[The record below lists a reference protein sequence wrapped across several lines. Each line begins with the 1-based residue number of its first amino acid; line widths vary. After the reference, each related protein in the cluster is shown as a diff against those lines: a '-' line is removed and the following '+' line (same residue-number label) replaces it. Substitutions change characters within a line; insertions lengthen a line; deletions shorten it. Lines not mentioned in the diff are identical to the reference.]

1 MQRIIELKHVG
12 PKAVVRNLFEEL
24 IGRLEEKLRHFA
36 SDATSVHVVF
46 EVNGTHK
53 LYRTSLTCH
62 VPGHIIAAH
71 EEDRDAGASIRAAFA
86 EMERQIEK
94 QRAIARHEH
103 ELRRS
108 KRLTR
113 PRLLLGV
120 GVCLLAASAASAFA
134 EEPVQPAAAP
144 SQKAA
149 DAMRLLESED
159 AYQRELEFL
168 RLEALREPS
177 TVGVIAKYLTS
188 RNSETRAYSL
198 RAVAAIQGAAA
209 VPMLLRALA
218 AEKNSRVRRAA
229 LLGLE
234 PFEQTDPAIL
244 PAFIKSLRDSK
255 TDVRITA
262 VDIVSRIDSPLAR
275 EAIRT
280 RNKRERRRDVRRVLD
295 MAMKRLTS

>member
-12 PKAVVRNLFEEL
+12 PKALVRNLLEEL
-24 IGRLEEKLRHFA
+24 IGRLEEKLRPFA

-46 EVNGTHK
+46 EVNGSHK

-62 VPGHIIAAH
+62 VPGHVVAAH
-71 EEDRDAGASIRAAFA
+71 EEDHDAGASIRAAFA
-86 EMERQIEK
+86 EMERRLEK
-94 QRAIARHEH
+94 QKAIARHEH

-108 KRLTR
+108 KRLSR
-113 PRLLLGV
+113 SRILLGV
-120 GVCLLAASAASAFA
+120 SVCLVAAMTRVCAEDQPQLAS
-134 EEPVQPAAAP
+134 PP
-144 SQKAA
+144 SQKAI
-149 DAMRLLESED
+149 DAMRLLESDD
-159 AYQRELEFL
+159 AYQRELGFL

-177 TVGVIAKYLTS
+177 TVETIAKYLTS
-188 RNSETRAYSL
+188 RNLETRAYSV

-209 VPMLLRALA
+209 VPTLLRALA
-218 AEKNSRVRRAA
+218 SDKDSSVRRAA

-234 PFEQTDPAIL
+234 PLQQTDAAIL
-244 PAFIKSLRDSK
+244 PAFIKALRDPR

-280 RNKRERRRDVRRVLD
+280 RNKRERRHDVRRVLG
-295 MAMKRLTS
+295 MAMKRLTL

>member
-12 PKAVVRNLFEEL
+12 PKALVRSLLEEL
-24 IGRLEEKLRHFA
+24 IGRLEEKLRRFA
-36 SDATSVHVVF
+36 AEATSVHVVF
-46 EVNGTHK
+46 DVNGTHK
-53 LYRTSLTCH
+53 LYRTLLTCH
-62 VPGHIIAAH
+62 VPGHVVAAH

-86 EMERQIEK
+86 EMERQLEK
-94 QRAIARHEH
+94 QRSIARHEH

-113 PRLLLGV
+113 SRLLFGISA
-120 GVCLLAASAASAFA
+120 CLLATAAGSAFA
-134 EEPVQPAAAP
+134 EEPAQPAALPP

-159 AYQRELEFL
+159 AYQRELGFL
-168 RLEALREPS
+168 RLEALREQS
-177 TVGVIAKYLTS
+177 TVGTIAKYLMS
-188 RNSETRAYSL
+188 RNPETRAYSL

-218 AEKNSRVRRAA
+218 AEKDSMVRRAA

-234 PFEQTDPAIL
+234 PLEQTDPAIL
-244 PAFIKSLRDSK
+244 PAFIKSLRDPK

-280 RNKRERRRDVRRVLD
+280 RNKRERRHDVRRVLE
-295 MAMKRLTS
+295 MAMKRLQ